1 MRSNSE
7 KIIYNNRLEDV
18 KLLIFGI
25 LVGVVAGAFSS
36 FYRYIIHGIEDLL
49 KFLIAIP
56 NKSIYLFFLMS
67 GVCLILAIVVGYIK
81 KFEPLCGGSGIP
93 QVKAE
98 LKGYVSPNP
107 LKVLFAKILGGALTA
122 LAGLSVGREG
132 PSIQIG
138 AMSGKWISQL
148 LKREKLSER
157 FLITCG
163 ASAGLA
169 GAFNAPVAGILFSI
183 EEVHRHISKK
193 LLITIMAASIS
204 SDIISKS
211 LYGTHT
217 VFKIE
222 LVEKLYVGQYWH
234 ILLFGLILSVLGV
247 LYLKLMSFFMK
258 VNDGLKLP
266 VVFKML
272 PYFILPVILFF
283 FVPQV
288 LGGGGVLMESVL
300 KREFGIELL
309 LILFAFK
316 ILFAIISFTSGVP
329 GGIFFPILVL
339 GAIIGSIYGQIFDS
353 THVNSFIILG
363 MAGYLTAI
371 VRAPLTSIILI
382 FEMTGNLEYLL
393 PLSMICLI
401 TYALP
406 NYLNSLPVYEYL
418 LERLLDKQDVRVCD
432 TSEKMIMNLVV
443 DQGSEIENHSIKEVG
458 LLKDTLIVNIDRSGA
473 DIIPNGNTL
482 FESGDVIQIL
492 ISENELY
499 HKFKEL
505 QAICEQKN

>member
-1 MRSNSE
+1 MNLNSE
-7 KIIYNNRLEDV
+7 KVVYNNRLEDV
-18 KLLIFGI
+18 KLLLFGI
-25 LVGVVAGAFSS
+25 MVGIVAGVFSS

-56 NKSIYLFFLMS
+56 DKGIHLFFLLL
-67 GVCLILAIVVGYIK
+67 GICVILAIVVGYIK

-98 LKGYVSPNP
+98 LKGYISSNP
-107 LKVLFAKILGGALTA
+107 LKVLFAKISGGALTA

-138 AMSGKWISQL
+138 AMSGKWISKL

-193 LLITIMAASIS
+193 LLITIMAAAIS
-204 SDIISKS
+204 ADMVSKF

-222 LVEKLYVGQYWH
+222 LLEKIHVMQYWH
-234 ILLFGLILSVLGV
+234 ILFFGAILSVLGV

-258 VNDGLKLP
+258 INDEIKLP
-266 VVFKML
+266 AAFRML
-272 PYFILPVILFF
+272 PYFVLPVILFF
-283 FVPQV
+283 FVPEV
-288 LGGGGVLMESVL
+288 LGGGGVLMEGVL
-300 KREFGIELL
+300 KHEWGIGILL
-309 LILFAFK
+309 LLFVLK
-316 ILFAIISFTSGVP
+316 LLFAIISFTSGVP

-339 GAIIGSIYGQIFDS
+339 GAIIGSIYGQIFDPL
-353 THVNSFIILG
+353 HVNSFIILG

-371 VRAPLTSIILI
+371 VRAPLTSVILI
-382 FEMTGNLEYLL
+382 FEMTGNMEYLL
-393 PLSMICLI
+393 PLTLICLI
-401 TYALP
+401 SYALP
-406 NYLNSLPVYEYL
+406 NYLNSLPIYEYL
-418 LERLLDKQDVRVCD
+418 LERLLDKQDVKSCD

-443 DQGSEIENHSIKEVG
+443 EQGSEIENQAIKDVA
-458 LLKDTLIVNIDRSGA
+458 LLKDSLIVNIDRSGT
-473 DIIPNGNTL
+473 DIIPNGNTV

-492 ISENELY
+492 ISENKLY
-499 HKFKEL
+499 NSFKEL
-505 QAICEQKN
+505 QKICESE